1 MSNVIEERNKVVS
14 FTLFK
19 IEKGREKICNC
30 NPPHYIIDTANR
42 IIVCDDCGAVIEPFE
57 ALLNVVEYTKEYEEY
72 QEKALEKIN
81 SYREMANEELRRRFR
96 NKAFKDM
103 DSNYRKGMLP
113 HCPKCGEMFEPT
125 EIDHWTNKKYYGN
138 EVKA

>member
-42 IIVCDDCGAVIEPFE
+42 IIVCDDCGAVIEPDRKSTR
-57 ALLNVVEYTKEYEEY
+57 LN
-72 QEKALEKIN
+72 
-81 SYREMANEELRRRFR
+81 SSHMA
-96 NKAFKDM
+96 
-103 DSNYRKGMLP
+103 
-113 HCPKCGEMFEPT
+113 
-125 EIDHWTNKKYYGN
+125 
-138 EVKA
+138 